1 MEVAIEG
8 LVLAKWTD
16 RVYKEWTSN
25 LIANRPEL
33 ANPVHR
39 TLHLMQVAL
48 PDASVHHYEPLV
60 GGLTLPDPDDRHVL
74 AAAIK
79 CGAQTIVTANLKDF
93 PAEAL
98 EVWDIEAQSPDEFL
112 EHQLGLAE
120 GVVVACAKRIR
131 ARLCNPP
138 VSAAEYL
145 ETLAGAGAP
154 VTADKLQEFESLI

>member
-1 MEVAIEG
+1 MPFTVVFDACVLYPAPIRDLLMEVAIEG

-16 RVYKEWTSN
+16 RIHKEWTSN

-60 GGLTLPDPDDRHVL
+60 GGLTLPDSDDRHVL

-79 CGAQTIVTANLKDF
+79 CGAQTL
-93 PAEAL
+93 
-98 EVWDIEAQSPDEFL
+98 QSTRVRSRIS
-112 EHQLGLAE
+112 GNI
-120 GVVVACAKRIR
+120 GWSRRACYRRQI
-131 ARLCNPP
+131 
-138 VSAAEYL
+138 
-145 ETLAGAGAP
+145 AG
-154 VTADKLQEFESLI
+154 I